1 MAHLAAGAQQAKRH
15 RTGMVQNHVNG
26 LGELRGRVPH
36 EGDHGADDPLI
47 HGPRVH
53 NGTVVYAVNQHLID
67 SLRLERILRLKVSG
81 NLLRGSCGRER
92 ARKTNDDGLLAGQAL
107 THVDLLRREA
117 EVELDG
123 RDLVAGSDLPTHER
137 TCRTRGE
144 SNPLGL
150 ARLHSRGMLNLDLPS
165 TVPTLGS
172 PGPFEGARGCG
183 KQQPWIASEQ

>member
-117 EVELDG
+117 EVELDAARHLVTNERGAG
-123 RDLVAGSDLPTHER
+123 RRCEEGGRKLALTLFLITPSSHPHTPSSFSPHNHYRHQSLLPH
-137 TCRTRGE
+137 
-144 SNPLGL
+144 
-150 ARLHSRGMLNLDLPS
+150 
-165 TVPTLGS
+165 
-172 PGPFEGARGCG
+172 
-183 KQQPWIASEQ
+183 